1 MLVKPV
7 PSDRRSYLQQ
17 AQLAPRHKNLRR
29 IISLLWVIVFAL
41 SLAFCYFASSFCITL
56 ILASFFSILID
67 PVVSFLGRVR
77 IPRSVSAACLIG
89 LGLVRTV
96 FLAYASYNRVATVVD
111 SFPTY
116 AERIRGM
123 VRPLN
128 EKINKVQESAGT
140 LNPEGPAKKVTE
152 VKIRQAS
159 EWPSYLV
166 RGFGSVSGTILILG
180 VLPFLMFFMLIR
192 KEKWYQNVAQLLG
205 PQVDAAEFANRLA
218 QMIRRFAI
226 GNLAVGA
233 LLSVLTITI
242 LLGLKI
248 QGAVLLGIISGM
260 LNLIPYVGFV
270 LAALVPLA
278 AGFLQ
283 AAPISSLLIIGIAI
297 SAFHLVATNF
307 LIPRFIGPRINVG
320 AGAATAGILFWGWL
334 WGVIGILL
342 AIPLTGLVKLIA
354 DCHPSLLPLSNM
366 LGESAFIERSENEQ
380 SGERRV
386 DQAAVSAPT
395 ES

>member
-1 MLVKPV
+1 
-7 PSDRRSYLQQ
+7 LQQ
-17 AQLAPRHKNLRR
+17 TEAAPRHENLRR
-29 IISLLWVIVFAL
+29 IISLLWVVVFAL

-56 ILASFFSILID
+56 ILASFLSILID
-67 PVVSFLGRVR
+67 PVISFLERLR

-89 LGLVRTV
+89 LGLIGMVLLT
-96 FLAYASYNRVATVVD
+96 YASYNRFANVVD

-116 AERIRGM
+116 ADRIRGM

-128 EKINKVQESAGT
+128 EKISKVQESAGS
-140 LNPEGPAKKVTE
+140 LNPDVPAKKVTE

-192 KEKWYQNVAQLLG
+192 KEKWYQTVAQLLG

-248 QGAVLLGIISGM
+248 QGAVPLGIISGM

-283 AAPISSLLIIGIAI
+283 SAPISSLLIIGIAV

-320 AGAATAGILFWGWL
+320 PVAATAGILFWGWL
-334 WGVIGILL
+334 WGVMGILL
-342 AIPLTGLVKLIA
+342 AIPLTGLIKLIA

-366 LGESAFIERSENEQ
+366 LGESAFIERGENEQ
-380 SGERRV
+380 NNELRV
-386 DQAAVSAPT
+386 DPAPVTTPT
-395 ES
+395 E

>member
-1 MLVKPV
+1 
-7 PSDRRSYLQQ
+7 
-17 AQLAPRHKNLRR
+17 
-29 IISLLWVIVFAL
+29 
-41 SLAFCYFASSFCITL
+41 
-56 ILASFFSILID
+56 
-67 PVVSFLGRVR
+67 
-77 IPRSVSAACLIG
+77 
-89 LGLVRTV
+89 
-96 FLAYASYNRVATVVD
+96 
-111 SFPTY
+111 
-116 AERIRGM
+116 
-123 VRPLN
+123 
-128 EKINKVQESAGT
+128 
-140 LNPEGPAKKVTE
+140 
-152 VKIRQAS
+152 
-159 EWPSYLV
+159 
-166 RGFGSVSGTILILG
+166 
-180 VLPFLMFFMLIR
+180 LMFFMLIR

-248 QGAVLLGIISGM
+248 QGAVLLGIISGT

-320 AGAATAGILFWGWL
+320 PVAATAGILFWGWL
-334 WGVIGILL
+334 WGVMGILL

-354 DCHPSLLPLSNM
+354 DCYPSLLPLSNM
-366 LGESAFIERSENEQ
+366 LGESAFIERGENEQ
-380 SGERRV
+380 NNELRV
-386 DQAAVSAPT
+386 EPAPATTST
-395 ES
+395 E

>member
-1 MLVKPV
+1 M
-7 PSDRRSYLQQ
+7 
-17 AQLAPRHKNLRR
+17 
-29 IISLLWVIVFAL
+29 
-41 SLAFCYFASSFCITL
+41 
-56 ILASFFSILID
+56 
-67 PVVSFLGRVR
+67 
-77 IPRSVSAACLIG
+77 
-89 LGLVRTV
+89 
-96 FLAYASYNRVATVVD
+96 
-111 SFPTY
+111 
-116 AERIRGM
+116 
-123 VRPLN
+123 
-128 EKINKVQESAGT
+128 
-140 LNPEGPAKKVTE
+140 PAKKVTE

-320 AGAATAGILFWGWL
+320 PVAATAGILFWGWL
-334 WGVIGILL
+334 WGVMGILL

-366 LGESAFIERSENEQ
+366 LGESAFIERAENEQ
-380 SGERRV
+380 NNELRV
-386 DQAAVSAPT
+386 DPAPATTPT
-395 ES
+395 E

>member
-1 MLVKPV
+1 
-7 PSDRRSYLQQ
+7 LQQ
-17 AQLAPRHKNLRR
+17 TEAAPRHENLRR

-56 ILASFFSILID
+56 ILASFLSILID
-67 PVVSFLGRVR
+67 PVISFLERLR

-89 LGLVRTV
+89 LGLIGMVLLT
-96 FLAYASYNRVATVVD
+96 YASYNRFAYVVD

-128 EKINKVQESAGT
+128 EKISKVQESAGS
-140 LNPEGPAKKVTE
+140 LNPDVPAKKVTE

-248 QGAVLLGIISGM
+248 QGAVLLGIVSGM

-320 AGAATAGILFWGWL
+320 PVAATAGILFWGWL
-334 WGVIGILL
+334 WGVMGILL

-366 LGESAFIERSENEQ
+366 LGESAFIERGENEQ
-380 SGERRV
+380 NNELHV
-386 DQAAVSAPT
+386 DPAPATTPT
-395 ES
+395 E

>member
-1 MLVKPV
+1 
-7 PSDRRSYLQQ
+7 LQQ
-17 AQLAPRHKNLRR
+17 TEAAPRHENLRR

-56 ILASFFSILID
+56 ILASFLSILID
-67 PVVSFLGRVR
+67 PVISFLERLR

-89 LGLVRTV
+89 LGLIGMILLT
-96 FLAYASYNRVATVVD
+96 YASYNRFANVVD
-111 SFPTY
+111 SFPAY

-128 EKINKVQESAGT
+128 EKISKVQESAGS
-140 LNPEGPAKKVTE
+140 LNPDVPAKKVTE

-242 LLGLKI
+242 LFGLKI

-283 AAPISSLLIIGIAI
+283 SAPISSLLIIGIAV

-320 AGAATAGILFWGWL
+320 PVAATAGILFWGWL
-334 WGVIGILL
+334 WGVMGILL
-342 AIPLTGLVKLIA
+342 AIPLTGLIKLIA

-366 LGESAFIERSENEQ
+366 LGESAFIERGENEQ
-380 SGERRV
+380 NNELRV
-386 DQAAVSAPT
+386 DPSPATTPS